1 MAFRSRCS
9 KSGAVFGGE
18 GPFGPHLP
26 LSEKKWGLCG
36 APTVLVDGG
45 YWKGGGEYRGISS
58 LNRQQLYRT
67 TIGFSTAN
75 TEFISICLESRC
87 KRVIIGRRAD
97 IVDTQNTIY
106 LKCFSVC
113 HQFVMDHRALL
124 LLRFLLTVKKSPVFL
139 RLSWLQLWSKSSR
152 CSSMRDMKPSA
163 FCCSSYYDSRETWP
177 EKEVGIEPLR

>member
-113 HQFVMDHRALL
+113 HQFVMDRCALL
-124 LLRFLLTVKKSPVFL
+124 LLRFLLTVKKSPVFFNVFRDYNCEAKVQGVVVCAIWNQVHFVAVPTMTLEKHGL
-139 RLSWLQLWSKSSR
+139 RRKLGSSH
-152 CSSMRDMKPSA
+152 
-163 FCCSSYYDSRETWP
+163 
-177 EKEVGIEPLR
+177 